1 MITKKTGE
9 PMARFFVE
17 DYGTKAEVVCF
28 PRDYINFSH
37 EIFDGNV
44 VIVEGTVSSDNS
56 GRLNINMTNISSMKD
71 IDENH
76 RLKLYI
82 LIDEETKG
90 QMVQV
95 KKVITENKGPNQVYF
110 AVNEAGKKEI
120 IKLSEKYRVSITAKF
135 IEELSQ
141 LFSYKKIKIK

>member
-1 MITKKTGE
+1 
-9 PMARFFVE
+9 
-17 DYGTKAEVVCF
+17 
-28 PRDYINFSH
+28 
-37 EIFDGNV
+37 
-44 VIVEGTVSSDNS
+44 
-56 GRLNINMTNISSMKD
+56 MTNISSLKD

-120 IKLSEKYRVSITAKF
+120 IKLITISQYRIFLDAGCF
-135 IEELSQ
+135 
-141 LFSYKKIKIK
+141 F